1 MPSMSFHYHLKLFV
15 FCDAPINPIWLYPN
29 TELCADIPFMK
40 YNLRSMPFDSSSS
53 SVSRPASSNCVGNF
67 GIMRHLID
75 VAWKL
80 LRTHLGYISCPL
92 ATVVK
97 VIGLLKIWNGR
108 WREFF
113 LPFLTFGFSSHT
125 RTKSTSFLQSLL
137 MGIGAALCTPL
148 FLITE
153 TVTCFHSLPVPWNT
167 EWNWMHKMGGKYC
180 GVVPISIQ
188 FSPTWSKHFLPP
200 SPPRLL
206 GVEKPPRGFQV
217 CRS

>member
-1 MPSMSFHYHLKLFV
+1 MFSSTEQYLGINKFVTSFGKCLQCHFIITSNHLFV
-15 FCDAPINPIWLYPN
+15 CNAPINPIWLYPN

-67 GIMRHLID
+67 GILRHLID

-125 RTKSTSFLQSLL
+125 RTKSTSFLQSLVNGHWGSFVHSSFFNYRNSDL
-137 MGIGAALCTPL
+137 LPFVASALKHRVKL
-148 FLITE
+148 
-153 TVTCFHSLPVPWNT
+153 NAQ
-167 EWNWMHKMGGKYC
+167 KGGQ
-180 GVVPISIQ
+180 I
-188 FSPTWSKHFLPP
+188 
-200 SPPRLL
+200 
-206 GVEKPPRGFQV
+206 
-217 CRS
+217 

>member
-1 MPSMSFHYHLKLFV
+1 MPLLVFVILFSSTEQYVGRNKFVTSFGKCLQCHFIITSNHLVF

-67 GIMRHLID
+67 GILRHLID

-125 RTKSTSFLQSLL
+125 RTKSTSFLLPFVASALRHRVKLNAQK
-137 MGIGAALCTPL
+137 GANIVEWSQLAYNFHPL
-148 FLITE
+148 E
-153 TVTCFHSLPVPWNT
+153 VNT
-167 EWNWMHKMGGKYC
+167 FFPH
-180 GVVPISIQ
+180 
-188 FSPTWSKHFLPP
+188 
-200 SPPRLL
+200 R
-206 GVEKPPRGFQV
+206 PRG
-217 CRS
+217 SWG

>member
-1 MPSMSFHYHLKLFV
+1 MIVFSSTEQYVGRNKFVTSFGKYLQCHFIITSNHLFV
-15 FCDAPINPIWLYPN
+15 CNAPINPIWLYPN

-67 GIMRHLID
+67 GILRHLID

-108 WREFF
+108 EFF

-125 RTKSTSFLQSLL
+125 RTKSTSFLLPFVAS
-137 MGIGAALCTPL
+137 ALKHRVKL
-148 FLITE
+148 NAQE
-153 TVTCFHSLPVPWNT
+153 
-167 EWNWMHKMGGKYC
+167 GGQ
-180 GVVPISIQ
+180 I
-188 FSPTWSKHFLPP
+188 
-200 SPPRLL
+200 
-206 GVEKPPRGFQV
+206 
-217 CRS
+217 